1 MAQKNNLQPV
11 QTKEEARERGRN
23 GGIASGKARRAAKI
37 YSDAAKAL
45 MASRF
50 KTSCAGKELQEL
62 CKAFGFGEK
71 ETGAIM
77 LALSDFM
84 RGLYDGDKDS
94 IDRLL
99 CAAGV
104 NLLDSDTASNVF
116 ESPNII
122 VLPSAKPGDVIVE
135 EADGESS

>member
-1 MAQKNNLQPV
+1 MANNGNLQPAR
-11 QTKEEARERGRN
+11 TKSEARERGRN

-50 KTSCAGKELQEL
+50 RTSCAGKDLQEL
-62 CKAFGFGEK
+62 CKAFGLGET

-84 RGLYDGDKDS
+84 RGLYEGDKDS

-99 CAAGV
+99 GASGA
-104 NLLDSDTASNVF
+104 NLLDTEAKENTF

-122 VLPSAKPGDVIVE
+122 VLPSAKPGDIIIE
-135 EADGESS
+135 EADGESP

>member
-1 MAQKNNLQPV
+1 MAITDLKPV
-11 QTKEEARERGRN
+11 RSKEEAKNRGRN

-50 KTSCAGKELQEL
+50 RTSYAGKDLQEL
-62 CKAFGFGEK
+62 CKAFGFGET

-99 CAAGV
+99 GAAGV
-104 NLLDSDTASNVF
+104 NLLDGDTASNVF
-116 ESPNII
+116 ESPEII
-122 VLPSAKPGDVIVE
+122 VLPSAKPGDIIVE
-135 EADGESS
+135 ETDGESS

>member
-1 MAQKNNLQPV
+1 MAQKDHLQPV
-11 QTKEEARERGRN
+11 RSKLEASERGRN

-50 KTSCAGKELQEL
+50 RTSCAGKDLQEL
-62 CKAFGFGEK
+62 CKAFGLGET

-84 RGLYDGDKDS
+84 RGLYEGDKDS

-99 CAAGV
+99 GASGA
-104 NLLDSDTASNVF
+104 NLLDAEAKENTF

-122 VLPSAKPGDVIVE
+122 VLPSAKPGDIIIE